1 MNTLNS
7 TKMGQALVN
16 ALKKRD
22 NVRISYNSDVSSY
35 VIDPDTKMAKSVKL
49 KDGRIV
55 PCDLVIL
62 CNGPDAP
69 FHMASCL
76 NTILPSL

>member
-1 MNTLNS
+1 MNILNS